1 MVTVRSCAAI
11 FGVALDSVAN
21 GTVVAVVVTFVVAL
35 FTEPPEFTAATEKAN
50 VGSTDA
56 VTVIESVFSIAN
68 ATVAV
73 SIVVGPVSR
82 VVRRTKYVVSTVVGL
97 VMPAVTGIAT
107 ACTVCVLGVVTVRVI
122 VQSVLPVP
130 VQLELVPDA
139 AYPVP
144 SIPVTVP
151 SVGEAVRTIP
161 DGAVQEPEAVV
172 QYCIRTVFIAVV
184 DAGVKLNVCP

>member
-35 FTEPPEFTAATEKAN
+35 FTEPPEFTAATEKEN

-107 ACTVCVLGVVTVRVI
+107 A
-122 VQSVLPVP
+122 
-130 VQLELVPDA
+130 
-139 AYPVP
+139 
-144 SIPVTVP
+144 
-151 SVGEAVRTIP
+151 
-161 DGAVQEPEAVV
+161 
-172 QYCIRTVFIAVV
+172 
-184 DAGVKLNVCP
+184 